1 MTPEACAV
9 VNLAEVSPGPRDV
22 CYSKGMAGS
31 EFTFIPVTE
40 AQTIAGTIERTVDS
54 LWESFSTRYEAG
66 EFDTPDDVKAFLEA
80 YREGVKAA
88 LI

>member
-1 MTPEACAV
+1 M
-9 VNLAEVSPGPRDV
+9 
-22 CYSKGMAGS
+22 CYSKGMNPDG
-31 EFTFIPVTE
+31 TTRTE
-40 AQTIAGTIERTVDS
+40 AQTTMSTIERTIDS

-66 EFDTPDDVKAFLEA
+66 EFNDVEDVKDFLEA

>member
-1 MTPEACAV
+1 MTPEAWAAV
-9 VNLAEVSPGPRDV
+9 ADLAEVSPGPRDV
-22 CYSKGMAGS
+22 CYSKGMRDDEAR
-31 EFTFIPVTE
+31 TE
-40 AQTIAGTIERTVDS
+40 AQTTVSTIEHTIDS
-54 LWESFSTRYEAG
+54 LWESFSIRYEAG

>member
-1 MTPEACAV
+1 M

-22 CYSKGMAGS
+22 CYSRGMRDDEAR
-31 EFTFIPVTE
+31 TE
-40 AQTIAGTIERTVDS
+40 AQTTMSTIEHTIDS

-66 EFDTPDDVKAFLEA
+66 EFDDVEDVKAFLEA